1 MNWFPARK
9 VVTIGCHVPCH
20 VPPIAAARCWD
31 LADGDACRCVATWS
45 QQRPPPNPFHF
56 AYSAPCPKRCWTL
69 LLLFLRV
76 PFHLLPLHPP
86 DYPPVRTPSSHVSPQ
101 EVRPVDKNGG
111 YKHCGASF
119 GIQGIVVRS
128 TRAHM
133 GARASRQ
140 TRGGSTTTSWQ
151 STTAPEPSN
160 PRTACACTR
169 TTMFCQLPALLAPTE
184 PLTCA
189 VS

>member
-1 MNWFPARK
+1 MVATCRATYHPSRQPGAGILRTATLVAALRPGPSN
-9 VVTIGCHVPCH
+9 
-20 VPPIAAARCWD
+20 VPPP
-31 LADGDACRCVATWS
+31 T
-45 QQRPPPNPFHF
+45 PFHF